1 MQNSGKTIFKR
12 TSVDH
17 LMNILVLCV
26 RPPALEQRPWFK
38 AGVKVTGNISRLR
51 QIFGLLASLCA
62 IMTIGNYIWE
72 EKEGTAFTA
81 FFPREPGTSLSLS
94 VFLSFWSYVIV
105 LNTLVPISL
114 YVR

>member
-1 MQNSGKTIFKR
+1 MFS
-12 TSVDH
+12 
-17 LMNILVLCV
+17 
-26 RPPALEQRPWFK
+26 P
-38 AGVKVTGNISRLR
+38 

-72 EKEGTAFTA
+72 EKEGNVFTS
-81 FFPREPGTSLSLS
+81 FLPREPGTDLSLS

-114 YVR
+114 YVRYVLAAIRRVLLELI